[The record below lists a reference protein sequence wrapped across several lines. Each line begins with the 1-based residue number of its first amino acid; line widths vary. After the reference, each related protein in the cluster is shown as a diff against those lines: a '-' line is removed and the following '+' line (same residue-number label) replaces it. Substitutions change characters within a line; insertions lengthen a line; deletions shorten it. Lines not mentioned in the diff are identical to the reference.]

1 MVPFNV
7 ERRNKMSQDNEPA
20 YQKELAKYFNT
31 EKQQQFSTNFFTAA
45 ENYEVWDEIDFSN
58 LEAADGQN
66 TFTIKAEDLKSYA
79 ESCLDNNP
87 YMTDE
92 EFVKKTPYGG
102 LVAHPLF
109 VTTLCFWCV
118 GTKGRGSWNR
128 TPGARNPGQTIEYYE
143 NFKVGETIHIKMR
156 PYDRYEKRGKC
167 YLAYKIDMYNQDNV
181 LKATHTAT
189 LILPRTR
196 DDIRKFLKGVR
207 GLQD

>member
-92 EFVKKTPYGG
+92 EFVKKN
-102 LVAHPLF
+102 
-109 VTTLCFWCV
+109 TLWRA
-118 GTKGRGSWNR
+118 RGSPLICHY
-128 TPGARNPGQTIEYYE
+128 TLFLVCGDQGQRELE
-143 NFKVGETIHIKMR
+143 S
-156 PYDRYEKRGKC
+156 
-167 YLAYKIDMYNQDNV
+167 
-181 LKATHTAT
+181 HTGRAQSGS
-189 LILPRTR
+189 
-196 DDIRKFLKGVR
+196 DY
-207 GLQD
+207 